1 MLYTQVW
8 TEALERAERKGTSRD
23 LLRSTSE
30 GGTTGFWVQKRN
42 KRLILAIEMPH
53 TSAERSSRLHRVLR
67 PTLHTS
73 AKPMYVPGPELIKK
87 YAKLTNVADAEDV
100 WRKSYET
107 EEDARVKD
115 VRLLSGCVIPIWPS
129 VQEVSAAKRSHR
141 PPLTHPSTHPPLTHS
156 LLPPPTPPQALLKGS
171 NRRQPKAMPVQK
183 CLINGNP
190 TIGVSMT
197 ADQTDALK
205 EMLQKMEGGREE
217 EVTDAQGRVDKEREW
232 VALRRSEDKAA
243 LTRQA
248 SNVGGGGKAGGGG
261 GGGGGASGVGGV
273 KKEDEDESD
282 SEEEEEEEPE
292 LSFAAETKPS
302 VQAEDDDE
310 EDLDALLAD

>member
-87 YAKLTNVADAEDV
+87 YAKITNVADAEAV

-129 VQEVSAAKRSHR
+129 VQE
-141 PPLTHPSTHPPLTHS
+141 
-156 LLPPPTPPQALLKGS
+156 ALLKGS
-171 NRRQPKAMPVQK
+171 NRRQVEGSQAATRPPSHSHTPSLSPSPSFPLSSAAAE
-183 CLINGNP
+183 G
-190 TIGVSMT
+190 
-197 ADQTDALK
+197 DARAEVPYQCEPYDRRLDDRGSDRCA
-205 EMLQKMEGGREE
+205 EGDASEDGGR
-217 EVTDAQGRVDKEREW
+217 A
-232 VALRRSEDKAA
+232 
-243 LTRQA
+243 
-248 SNVGGGGKAGGGG
+248 
-261 GGGGGASGVGGV
+261 
-273 KKEDEDESD
+273 
-282 SEEEEEEEPE
+282 
-292 LSFAAETKPS
+292 
-302 VQAEDDDE
+302 
-310 EDLDALLAD
+310 

>member
-1 MLYTQVW
+1 
-8 TEALERAERKGTSRD
+8 
-23 LLRSTSE
+23 
-30 GGTTGFWVQKRN
+30 
-42 KRLILAIEMPH
+42 
-53 TSAERSSRLHRVLR
+53 
-67 PTLHTS
+67 
-73 AKPMYVPGPELIKK
+73 MYVPGPELIKK
-87 YAKLTNVADAEDV
+87 YAKITNVADAEAV

-129 VQEVSAAKRSHR
+129 VQEARHTSH
-141 PPLTHPSTHPPLTHS
+141 LHHHHHHHPIS
-156 LLPPPTPPQALLKGS
+156 LFSLSPRISLSLSLVELQALLTGS

-261 GGGGGASGVGGV
+261 GGASGGGGV
-273 KKEDEDESD
+273 KKE
-282 SEEEEEEEPE
+282 EETRVIVRRRR
-292 LSFAAETKPS
+292 SRS
-302 VQAEDDDE
+302 
-310 EDLDALLAD
+310 

>member
-1 MLYTQVW
+1 
-8 TEALERAERKGTSRD
+8 
-23 LLRSTSE
+23 
-30 GGTTGFWVQKRN
+30 
-42 KRLILAIEMPH
+42 
-53 TSAERSSRLHRVLR
+53 
-67 PTLHTS
+67 
-73 AKPMYVPGPELIKK
+73 
-87 YAKLTNVADAEDV
+87 
-100 WRKSYET
+100 
-107 EEDARVKD
+107 
-115 VRLLSGCVIPIWPS
+115 
-129 VQEVSAAKRSHR
+129 
-141 PPLTHPSTHPPLTHS
+141 
-156 LLPPPTPPQALLKGS
+156 
-171 NRRQPKAMPVQK
+171 
-183 CLINGNP
+183 
-190 TIGVSMT
+190 MT

-261 GGGGGASGVGGV
+261 GGASGGGGV

-282 SEEEEEEEPE
+282 SEEEEEEPE

-310 EDLDALLAD
+310 DLDALLAD

>member
-87 YAKLTNVADAEDV
+87 YAKITNVADAEAV

-129 VQEVSAAKRSHR
+129 VQEARHTSH
-141 PPLTHPSTHPPLTHS
+141 LHHHHHHHPIS
-156 LLPPPTPPQALLKGS
+156 LFSLSPRISLSLP
-171 NRRQPKAMPVQK
+171 R
-183 CLINGNP
+183 
-190 TIGVSMT
+190 
-197 ADQTDALK
+197 
-205 EMLQKMEGGREE
+205 
-217 EVTDAQGRVDKEREW
+217 
-232 VALRRSEDKAA
+232 
-243 LTRQA
+243 
-248 SNVGGGGKAGGGG
+248 
-261 GGGGGASGVGGV
+261 
-273 KKEDEDESD
+273 
-282 SEEEEEEEPE
+282 
-292 LSFAAETKPS
+292 
-302 VQAEDDDE
+302 
-310 EDLDALLAD
+310 